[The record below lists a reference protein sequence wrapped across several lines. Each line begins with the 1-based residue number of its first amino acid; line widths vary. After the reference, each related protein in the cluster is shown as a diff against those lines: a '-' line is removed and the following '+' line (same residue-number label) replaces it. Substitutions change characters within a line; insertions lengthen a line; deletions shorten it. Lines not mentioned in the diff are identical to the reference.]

1 MGQRYLTKLI
11 IIVYYNIGMKISTK
25 GRYGTRAL
33 LDVAMHQGEG
43 PVQLK
48 VIAERQQ
55 LSISYLEHIVAP
67 LISAGM
73 LRSVRGVNG
82 GVLLGKPAKDIK
94 LNEVIRALEGS
105 VALVEC
111 VDDPNVCPRSDH
123 CATRDMWAEIK
134 KAMDGVLESTT
145 IQELVERQMTKQ
157 KHEEIT
163 YSI

>member
-1 MGQRYLTKLI
+1 MI

-33 LDVAMHQGEG
+33 LDVAMYQDEG

-48 VIAERQQ
+48 AIAKRQQ
-55 LSISYLEHIVAP
+55 LSVSYLEHIVAP
-67 LISAGM
+67 LISAGI

-82 GVLLGKPAKDIK
+82 GVLLARPARGIK
-94 LNEVIRALEGS
+94 MSEVIQALEGS
-105 VALVEC
+105 VAPAVC
-111 VDDPNVCPRSDH
+111 VDDPGVCPRSDH
-123 CATRDMWAEIK
+123 CVARDMWTEMK

-163 YSI
+163 YNI

>member
-1 MGQRYLTKLI
+1 
-11 IIVYYNIGMKISTK
+11 MKISTK

-67 LISAGM
+67 LISAGI

-82 GVLLGKPAKDIK
+82 GVLLARPAKEIK

-111 VDDPNVCPRSDH
+111 VDDPSVCPRADH
-123 CATRDMWAEIK
+123 CATRDMWTEIK

-145 IQELVERQMTKQ
+145 IQKLVERQMTKQ

-163 YSI
+163 YNI

>member
-1 MGQRYLTKLI
+1 
-11 IIVYYNIGMKISTK
+11 MKISTK

-33 LDVAMHQGEG
+33 LDVAMYQNEG

-55 LSISYLEHIVAP
+55 LSVSYLEHIVAP
-67 LISAGM
+67 LISAGI

-82 GVLLGKPAKDIK
+82 GVLLARPAREIK
-94 LNEVIRALEGS
+94 MSEVIQALEGS
-105 VALVEC
+105 VAPAVC
-111 VDDPNVCPRSDH
+111 VDDPGVCPRSDH
-123 CATRDMWAEIK
+123 CATRDMWTEIK